1 MSCFGGEMKLL
12 ITIFCGILF
21 TMPVLAK
28 DVVVLVPGFFNSFTP
43 EYFSADIVET
53 FEAKGFKVYVA
64 RGLNPI
70 GTIEDNGAR
79 LEKLMTEIEQS
90 EKTATDATVHFNLVS
105 HSCGGFYSL
114 FVANRQKFSIRNILT
129 ISTPYKGIEF
139 VQKWLDDSSIFKLL
153 AQLAYLDG
161 VVQLT
166 ESGVTKF
173 LSGIKVAPETKIIA
187 FGGFQ
192 DKSFDVWNARYLST
206 PLRVTSHYISEKSD
220 GIVGYSSALALGSI
234 LTTKNTKA
242 IQLKDPNFF
251 LPLEHWEQVLESS
264 SFILLGIRNTGYIR
278 REQVRFYNGLAD
290 YLMTIL

>member
-1 MSCFGGEMKLL
+1 MKLL
-12 ITIFCGILF
+12 ISLLLGLLLTL
-21 TMPVLAK
+21 PVLAK

-43 EYFSADIVET
+43 EYFSDDIVQT
-53 FEAKGFKVYVA
+53 FQDKGFKVYVA

-70 GTIEDNGAR
+70 GTIEDNGTR
-79 LEKLMTEIEQS
+79 LEKILAAIELS
-90 EKTATDATVHFNLVS
+90 EKSTNDSNVSFNLIS

-114 FVANRQKFSIRNILT
+114 FVANRQKFAIKNILT
-129 ISTPYKGIEF
+129 VSTPYKGIEF
-139 VQKWLDDSSIFKLL
+139 VQKWLDESSIFNFL
-153 AQLAYLDG
+153 AELAYLDG

-173 LSGIKVAPETKIIA
+173 LSGIKVSPETKIIA

-192 DKSFDVWNARYLST
+192 DKSLDVWNSRFLST

-220 GIVGYSSALALGSI
+220 GIVGYSSALALGNI
-234 LTTKNTKA
+234 MTTNNTKA

-278 REQVRFYNGLAD
+278 REQVRFYTGLAD
-290 YLMTIL
+290 YLLKIL